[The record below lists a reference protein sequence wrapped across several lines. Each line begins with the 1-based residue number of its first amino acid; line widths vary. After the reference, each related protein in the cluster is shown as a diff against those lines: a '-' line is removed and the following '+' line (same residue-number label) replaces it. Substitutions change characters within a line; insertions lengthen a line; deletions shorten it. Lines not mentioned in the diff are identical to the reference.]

1 MKVLITG
8 YRGQLG
14 TSLVNCAP
22 ADVEISAVDRE
33 TLDITQ
39 SDLVADFIAKQAP
52 ALIINAAAYTAVDR
66 AESDRAN
73 AQAVNGDAVGALARI
88 ATERGVRLV
97 HVSTDFVF
105 GGGLSRPIQPDAPTD
120 PLGVYGQTKLDGE
133 RQAQA
138 NAVDALILRTAWV
151 YGPHGGNFVKT
162 MLRLMGERDEV
173 RVVADQIGAP
183 TYAPDLAAA
192 IWSLAAQGARGVMH
206 YSDAGAA
213 SWYDFAVAIQEEALA
228 IGLLKH
234 AASIVP
240 IRTEDFPTAAARPH
254 YSLLDSSATWAALG
268 GMAPHWRSN
277 LRKMLGVL
285 KNG

>member
-39 SDLVADFIAKQAP
+39 SDRVADFIAKQAP

-88 ATERGVRLV
+88 GTEQGARLV